1 MDKESH
7 TDVRWRNTL
16 NSKSNGNDKH
26 ITSASRL
33 KYAQII
39 WILFTHTVTH
49 VTYVGTQFLMGFVAL
64 YTHGATTQQ
73 QQQHASVY
81 NVHKFKQQCVYPH
94 IRAW

>member
-1 MDKESH
+1 MRAEFQIY
-7 TDVRWRNTL
+7 
-16 NSKSNGNDKH
+16 GNDKH
-26 ITSASRL
+26 ITSGCRL
-33 KYAQII
+33 KYAQIL

-64 YTHGATTQQ
+64 YMVIRTEQKQQ
-73 QQQHASVY
+73 QQQHASMY